1 MWIIDIIFF
10 NGVTKKRAMSDK
22 QNLDISL
29 YTPEPLQLL
38 LLPHAIG
45 ASVTSSRESRIFDLS
60 IFSFAQELYCAET
73 KNDDLDSTRVQ
84 PTSLRSLVQNI
95 LRYTQKEKEQTRM
108 VRPTLSLP
116 LSNDGLEDR

>member
-1 MWIIDIIFF
+1 
-10 NGVTKKRAMSDK
+10 MSDK

-29 YTPEPLQLL
+29 YTPEPLQILH
-38 LLPHAIG
+38 LPHAIG

-84 PTSLRSLVQNI
+84 PTSLRSLVQKI
-95 LRYTQKEKEQTRM
+95 LRYTQKEKEQTYWLAQTIS
-108 VRPTLSLP
+108 PP
-116 LSNDGLEDR
+116 LQKGGLGDR